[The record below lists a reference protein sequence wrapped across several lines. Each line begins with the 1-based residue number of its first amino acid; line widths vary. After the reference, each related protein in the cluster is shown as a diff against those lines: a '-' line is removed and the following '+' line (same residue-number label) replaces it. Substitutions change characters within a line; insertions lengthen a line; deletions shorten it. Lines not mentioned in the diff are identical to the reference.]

1 MAIAVFQ
8 ERTVVK
14 GKRRTRPA
22 RRGENHYR
30 ATLTDREVQLVE
42 EMFAE
47 GLYSYKTLG
56 EIFEVPRLYIR
67 DIVKGRRR

>member
-1 MAIAVFQ
+1 M
-8 ERTVVK
+8 VK
-14 GKRRTRPA
+14 GKRKSPAA
-22 RRGENHYR
+22 RRGEKHYR

-42 EMFAE
+42 EMYNE